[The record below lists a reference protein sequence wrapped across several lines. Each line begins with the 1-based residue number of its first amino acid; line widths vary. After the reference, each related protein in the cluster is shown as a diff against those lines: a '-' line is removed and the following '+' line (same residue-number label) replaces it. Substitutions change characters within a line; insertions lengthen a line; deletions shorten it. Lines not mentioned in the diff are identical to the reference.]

1 VRLDTLSAV
10 IQDSYPILHLPEQ
23 GTVLYPY
30 REDCRHEVSRLKA
43 RFCQWLGEQMPE
55 GLTFRNDVGICVSD
69 ELPLICPDLV
79 IWVDGHPEVR
89 IAVEIDEPFNPCT
102 REPQHYLTGG
112 DNYRDGLLTRLGWT
126 VVRFAERQVWNHHK
140 ACADYLIEL
149 LKARV
154 PNLVLPKLSE
164 ETLPSVKRWTRME
177 AQRMAVGVEAIT
189 PSQTPNKPVR
199 CWPMTTEER
208 QGMSQVR
215 PLPRTR
221 DMQEKMAHFRD
232 AGRYEQDAYIDFE
245 PYEHIYI
252 YKGRQRLLP
261 VSSLV
266 GYFFEEFNALAVAER
281 QWQNKG
287 IPIDKNLEQWDRN
300 GAMASEVGTFVHAQ
314 TENFFRDGTFETVY
328 PFCYNGQTEMIS
340 VEKEKQYFLQFVSDY
355 AITPYRQEWPV
366 YDTILNVAG
375 TIDLICQESDGTFT
389 IYDWKRS
396 SKVVN
401 FMGQPI
407 TEGFNGKMSLNGI
420 NLPDTPFYHY
430 CLQQN
435 LYRYM
440 LETHYGIRVRAMNLV
455 VLCASYPSYYVA
467 QVPKMDEVVSQM
479 IGICQKEDLGHRLL
493 T

>member
-1 VRLDTLSAV
+1 M
-10 IQDSYPILHLPEQ
+10 
-23 GTVLYPY
+23 LYPF
-30 REDCRHEVSRLKA
+30 RENCHHEVSRLKA
-43 RFCQWLGEQMPE
+43 RFCQWLVEQMPE

-69 ELPLICPDLV
+69 QLPLICPDLV
-79 IWVDGHPEVR
+79 IMVDGRPEVR

-112 DNYRDGLLTRLGWT
+112 DNYRDGLLTRLGWM

-149 LKARV
+149 LKAHV
-154 PNLVLPKLSE
+154 SNLALPKLSE
-164 ETLPSVKRWTRME
+164 EPLPPVKRWTKME
-177 AQRMAVGVEAIT
+177 AQKMAARSQAIT
-189 PSQTPNKPVR
+189 SAQMLKECSCCTMTP
-199 CWPMTTEER
+199 EER
-208 QGMSQVR
+208 QCMSQVS
-215 PLPRTR
+215 PLPRTQ
-221 DMQEKMAHFRD
+221 DMQEKMAHFKD

-252 YKGRQRLLP
+252 YKGQQRLLP

-266 GYFFEEFNALAVAER
+266 GYFFENFNALAVAER

-287 IPIDKNLEQWDRN
+287 ISIEETLEKWDRI

-314 TENFFRDGTFETVY
+314 TENYFRDGTFETIY
-328 PFCYNGQTEMIS
+328 PFCYNGKTEEIS
-340 VEKEKQYFLQFVSDY
+340 VEKEKQHFLQFISDY
-355 AITPYRQEWPV
+355 AIKPYRQEWPV
-366 YDTILNVAG
+366 YDTKLNVAG
-375 TIDLICQESDGTFT
+375 TIDLICQEDDGTFI

-401 FMGQPI
+401 SFGQPL

-420 NLPDTPFYHY
+420 NLPDTSFYHY

-440 LETHYGIRVRAMNLV
+440 LEAHYGIRVRAMNLV
-455 VLCASYPSYYVA
+455 VLCADYPSYYVA

-479 IGICQKEDLGHRLL
+479 IGICKKEDLGHRLL

>member
-1 VRLDTLSAV
+1 
-10 IQDSYPILHLPEQ
+10 
-23 GTVLYPY
+23 
-30 REDCRHEVSRLKA
+30 
-43 RFCQWLGEQMPE
+43 MPE

-69 ELPLICPDLV
+69 QLPLICPDLV
-79 IWVDGHPEVR
+79 IMVDGRPEVR

-112 DNYRDGLLTRLGWT
+112 DNYRDGLLTRLGWM

-149 LKARV
+149 LKAHV
-154 PNLVLPKLSE
+154 SNLALPKLSE
-164 ETLPSVKRWTRME
+164 EPLPPVKRWTKME
-177 AQRMAVGVEAIT
+177 AQKMAARSQAIT
-189 PSQTPNKPVR
+189 SAQMLKECSCCTMTP
-199 CWPMTTEER
+199 EER
-208 QGMSQVR
+208 QCMSQVS
-215 PLPRTR
+215 PLPRTQ
-221 DMQEKMAHFRD
+221 DMQEKMAHFKD

-252 YKGRQRLLP
+252 YKGQQRLLP

-266 GYFFEEFNALAVAER
+266 GYFFENFNALAVAER

-287 IPIDKNLEQWDRN
+287 ISIEETLEKWDRI

-314 TENFFRDGTFETVY
+314 TENYFRDGTFETIY
-328 PFCYNGQTEMIS
+328 PFCYNGKTEEIS
-340 VEKEKQYFLQFVSDY
+340 VEKEKQHFLQFISDY
-355 AITPYRQEWPV
+355 AIKPYRQEWSV
-366 YDTILNVAG
+366 YDTKLNVAG
-375 TIDLICQESDGTFT
+375 TIDLICQEDDGTFI

-401 FMGQPI
+401 SFGQPL

-420 NLPDTPFYHY
+420 NLPDTSFYHY

-440 LETHYGIRVRAMNLV
+440 LEAHYGIHVRAMNLV
-455 VLCASYPSYYVA
+455 VLCANYPSYYVA

-479 IGICQKEDLGHRLL
+479 IGICKKEDLGHRLL